1 MTDNEVIKAYELCFA
16 EKGTKQTCG
25 ECPYHKF
32 GELCKVKR
40 GRDTLDLINRLQA
53 ENENY
58 SHNVKQLASDIRN
71 YQIELQAI

>member
-1 MTDNEVIKAYELCFA
+1 MTDNEIIKALELCFA

-40 GRDTLDLINRLQA
+40 DRDTLDLINRQQA
-53 ENENY
+53 E
-58 SHNVKQLASDIRN
+58 
-71 YQIELQAI
+71 IERLKALQKGFDRKYCTYP